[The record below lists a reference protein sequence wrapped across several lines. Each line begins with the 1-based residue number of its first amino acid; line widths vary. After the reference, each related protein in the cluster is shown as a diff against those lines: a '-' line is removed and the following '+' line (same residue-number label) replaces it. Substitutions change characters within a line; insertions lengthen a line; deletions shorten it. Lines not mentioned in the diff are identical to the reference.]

1 MMSEMRQTG
10 IRWIGDIPSDWNTKR
25 IKYMATLKGRI
36 GWQGLT
42 SEEYQ
47 DEGAFLITGV
57 DFANGGINWEQ
68 CEHVPMR
75 RWEEAKDIQIQ
86 KGDLLITKDGTVG
99 KVAIVADMPGETS
112 LNSGVL
118 RIITEEGYSNR
129 FLYWVLQSEV
139 FWNWFNFRNAGNS
152 TIVHLY
158 QGDFAEFTYAF
169 PTYAEQE
176 RIADF
181 LDLYIKGT
189 NDIIDLL
196 EQEIETLKKYRRS
209 VITEAVTKGLHKEV
223 KLKPS
228 GIEWPGMIPE
238 HWNIK
243 RLKYIC
249 SRITDGSHFSP
260 DTVDDGFPYITAAD
274 VHGVGVDYEAAK
286 KIAEIDYKALVRA
299 GCRPHMKDVLLVK
312 DGATTGRVGMIDS
325 DEPCVVLSSVAI
337 LSGNN
342 TLDNKYLMYLLESE
356 FMQSQIIV
364 SMAGSAMPRTIL
376 SKIMNYY
383 GIDNP
388 IEEQEEIVHY
398 LDSICEQIDSIV
410 KEKEEALKTVLQHKK
425 ALIFEFV
432 TGKKSVK
439 EVM

>member
-1 MMSEMRQTG
+1 MDEMKHTG
-10 IRWIGDIPSDWNTKR
+10 IRWVGDIPSDWNTNR

-57 DFANGGINWEQ
+57 DFANGGINWER
-68 CEHVPMR
+68 CEHVPMK

-86 KGDLLITKDGTVG
+86 NGDLLITKDGTVG
-99 KVAIVADMPGETS
+99 KVAIVSDMPGETS

-118 RIITEEGYSNR
+118 RIVTLEGYSNR

-139 FWNWFNFRNAGNS
+139 FWNWFNFKNAGNS

-158 QGDFAEFTYAF
+158 QGDFAEFSYAF
-169 PTYAEQE
+169 PSFDEQE
-176 RIADF
+176 KVANYLDSCVKEIDDIVHIAE
-181 LDLYIKGT
+181 K
-189 NDIIDLL
+189 
-196 EQEIETLKKYRRS
+196 EIELLKAYRRS
-209 VITEAVTKGLHKEV
+209 VITEAVTKGLNKNV

-228 GIEWPGMIPE
+228 GIAWPGQIPA
-238 HWNIK
+238 HWKVK
-243 RLKYIC
+243 RMKYLC

-274 VHGVGVDYEAAK
+274 VHGIGVDYESAK

-299 GCRPHMKDVLLVK
+299 GCRPNKGDVLLVK

-337 LSGNN
+337 LRGNSN
-342 TLDNKYLMYLLESE
+342 FKNKYLMYLLESE

-383 GIDNP
+383 GIENP
-388 IEEQEEIVHY
+388 IEEQEEIVRY
-398 LDSICEQIDSIV
+398 LDDKCDKIDTII
-410 KEKEEALKTVLQHKK
+410 KAKEENLNIIRKHRMS
-425 ALIFEFV
+425 LIYEFV
-432 TGKKSVK
+432 TGKKRVK